1 LLDLEQL
8 LLHLLIVLRPL
19 IYSLL
24 HVVVKVLS
32 ATKAHLSSIIA
43 VKISLPPMT
52 TPIMHPKA
60 SASATAI
67 TPIVLETSPAE
78 TTPLEPAILVK
89 ITSASL
95 VVHHVL
101 VGWTLIEHR
110 LLAVR
115 VRLEVV

>member
-1 LLDLEQL
+1 
-8 LLHLLIVLRPL
+8 
-19 IYSLL
+19 
-24 HVVVKVLS
+24 
-32 ATKAHLSSIIA
+32 
-43 VKISLPPMT
+43 
-52 TPIMHPKA
+52 
-60 SASATAI
+60 
-67 TPIVLETSPAE
+67 LETSPAE

-101 VGWTLIEHR
+101 VRWTLIEHR